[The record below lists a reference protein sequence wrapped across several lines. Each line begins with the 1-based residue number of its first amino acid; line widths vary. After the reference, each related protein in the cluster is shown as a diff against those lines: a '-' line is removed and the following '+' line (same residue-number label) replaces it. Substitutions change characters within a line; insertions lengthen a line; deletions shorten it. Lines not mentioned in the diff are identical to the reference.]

1 MQTAVNERKTATPG
15 IHAIWIRVAAG
26 LLAAALVA
34 TLLLSNA
41 IRIRIQRMEEAN
53 AAAAANNYLLENT
66 EYVGLSAWERIQ
78 QVVRQMADQA
88 SLESHYE
95 KASIA
100 IAQGEN
106 ETALYHINECLAL
119 VDESSEAY
127 EELKMKQGCLLALLE
142 DYEQAQTVFDEVLR
156 RAPGNADAWLLQ
168 AQLLLQ
174 KGDVTAA
181 MEHLRRYIS
190 CAEETADQLSVMAQL
205 CYGAGEYADALIY
218 GEQALAMAADDAAYG
233 ELFRCMGYAALLSG
247 DDRAEKYL
255 TSAIERLTDTDPEL
269 FYYRGV
275 LRLAREDYEE
285 ALVDFDAAIGLGYGT
300 ALAYYNRGVCYL
312 TLEDYERL
320 LADMQKV
327 VELNEDEEL
336 TQIAQQLIA
345 ELTVGSEQES

>member
-1 MQTAVNERKTATPG
+1 
-15 IHAIWIRVAAG
+15 
-26 LLAAALVA
+26 
-34 TLLLSNA
+34 
-41 IRIRIQRMEEAN
+41 
-53 AAAAANNYLLENT
+53 
-66 EYVGLSAWERIQ
+66 
-78 QVVRQMADQA
+78 
-88 SLESHYE
+88 
-95 KASIA
+95 
-100 IAQGEN
+100 
-106 ETALYHINECLAL
+106 
-119 VDESSEAY
+119 
-127 EELKMKQGCLLALLE
+127 
-142 DYEQAQTVFDEVLR
+142 
-156 RAPGNADAWLLQ
+156 
-168 AQLLLQ
+168 
-174 KGDVTAA
+174 
-181 MEHLRRYIS
+181 
-190 CAEETADQLSVMAQL
+190 
-205 CYGAGEYADALIY
+205 
-218 GEQALAMAADDAAYG
+218 MAADDAAYG

-255 TSAIERLTDTDPEL
+255 TSAIERLADTDPEL

>member
-78 QVVRQMADQA
+78 KVVRQMADQA

-127 EELKMKQGCLLALLE
+127 EELKMKQGCLLA
-142 DYEQAQTVFDEVLR
+142 
-156 RAPGNADAWLLQ
+156 
-168 AQLLLQ
+168 
-174 KGDVTAA
+174 
-181 MEHLRRYIS
+181 
-190 CAEETADQLSVMAQL
+190 
-205 CYGAGEYADALIY
+205 
-218 GEQALAMAADDAAYG
+218 
-233 ELFRCMGYAALLSG
+233 
-247 DDRAEKYL
+247 
-255 TSAIERLTDTDPEL
+255 
-269 FYYRGV
+269 
-275 LRLAREDYEE
+275 
-285 ALVDFDAAIGLGYGT
+285 
-300 ALAYYNRGVCYL
+300 
-312 TLEDYERL
+312 
-320 LADMQKV
+320 
-327 VELNEDEEL
+327 
-336 TQIAQQLIA
+336 
-345 ELTVGSEQES
+345 

>member
-78 QVVRQMADQA
+78 KVVRQMADQA

-255 TSAIERLTDTDPEL
+255 TSAIERLADTDPEL
-269 FYYRGV
+269 F
-275 LRLAREDYEE
+275 
-285 ALVDFDAAIGLGYGT
+285 
-300 ALAYYNRGVCYL
+300 
-312 TLEDYERL
+312 
-320 LADMQKV
+320 
-327 VELNEDEEL
+327 
-336 TQIAQQLIA
+336 
-345 ELTVGSEQES
+345 

>member
-1 MQTAVNERKTATPG
+1 MREAGANCSERKKTATPG

-78 QVVRQMADQA
+78 KVVRQMADQA

-247 DDRAEKYL
+247 DDRAENTL
-255 TSAIERLTDTDPEL
+255 PLRLSVWRTRIPNCSIIGACSVW
-269 FYYRGV
+269 RGKITKRLSWIST
-275 LRLAREDYEE
+275 LRLALDM
-285 ALVDFDAAIGLGYGT
+285 ALRLHIIT
-300 ALAYYNRGVCYL
+300 GVC
-312 TLEDYERL
+312 
-320 LADMQKV
+320 A
-327 VELNEDEEL
+327 
-336 TQIAQQLIA
+336 I
-345 ELTVGSEQES
+345 